1 MHQSV
6 WYNYRSADEFLSKGK
21 GYCVVCGE
29 EVAAWAFSS
38 AVSSDEIDIG
48 VETAEKYQHKGLAL
62 AVSTAMIQYILEQN
76 QTPVWACHYNN
87 IPSAKLAER
96 SGFQKISEC
105 YVIRRKD
112 A

>member
-1 MHQSV
+1 MQRK
-6 WYNYRSADEFLSKGK
+6 NYQITSINSKNTLLPLI
-21 GYCVVCGE
+21 
-29 EVAAWAFSS
+29 SS

-112 A
+112 G